1 MPRAIFLNI
10 FTIWW
15 PLALSWLFMGL
26 EQPLIGAAIA
36 RLADPTIHL
45 AALGGLVF
53 PFALAIESPIVMLL
67 AASTAL
73 GDHKQAYR
81 LMYRFMMVAG
91 ALLTALHAL
100 LAFTPLYDLLIVT
113 TLSPP
118 EEIIEPAR
126 WGLRA
131 MLPWTWSIAHR
142 RFHQGLLIR
151 YGDARAVSVGT
162 LLRLIANILSMT
174 VTILLGLPGIVVAGL
189 GISAG
194 VIAEAVFIALRA
206 RPIIRDKL
214 PDTVDDPLS
223 WRGFGNF
230 YVPLAFTT
238 VILLGSQPIGSAAL
252 GRMPEALNSLAV
264 WPVLV
269 AFIFL
274 FRGLGFAFNEVVV
287 TALKEKQASF
297 NDLTRFAHLLSL
309 ALTGL
314 LGLIALSPLS
324 RVYFAGVAGLN
335 DTLAP
340 LAVAAFVY
348 ALFWPALSVYRNLY
362 QGVIVFSGQTRFVS
376 EAVVASLLVTTA
388 LLFTG
393 VALNS
398 YTGLFVGV
406 IAFLAGTVMQVLWLF
421 WRSRS
426 MRMGLE
432 KTARLEPAP
441 QPV

>member
-1 MPRAIFLNI
+1 
-10 FTIWW
+10 
-15 PLALSWLFMGL
+15 MGL

-45 AALGGLVF
+45 AALGGIVF

-73 GDHKQAYR
+73 GEDKQAYR
-81 LMYRFMMVAG
+81 LMYRFMMTAG
-91 ALLTALHAL
+91 AVLTALHAL
-100 LAFTPLYDLLIVT
+100 LAFTPLYDLLIVAA
-113 TLSPP
+113 LSPP
-118 EEIIEPAR
+118 AEIVEPAR
-126 WGLRA
+126 WGLGA
-131 MLPWTWSIAHR
+131 MLPWTWSIAYR

-162 LLRLIANILSMT
+162 LLRLIANVASMV

-194 VIAEAVFIALRA
+194 VMAEAAFIALRA
-206 RPIIRDKL
+206 RPIVRDAL
-214 PDTVDDPLS
+214 PNKTGDLLS
-223 WRGFGNF
+223 WRGFAHF

-269 AFIFL
+269 AFVFL

-287 TALKEKQASF
+287 SALKEKRVSF
-297 NDLTRFAHLLSL
+297 GDLTRFAHLLS
-309 ALTGL
+309 AGLTAL
-314 LGLIALSPLS
+314 LGLVALSPLS
-324 RVYFAGVAGLN
+324 RFYFAGVAGLD

-340 LAVAAFVY
+340 LAVTAFVY
-348 ALFWPALSVYRNLY
+348 AIFWPALSVYRNLY

-376 EAVVASLLVTTA
+376 ESVVVSLLVTTA

-393 VALNS
+393 VALGT

-406 IAFLAGTVMQVLWLF
+406 VAFLAGTVVQVLWLF
-421 WRSRS
+421 WRSHAIRVAL
-426 MRMGLE
+426 RDV
-432 KTARLEPAP
+432 TTLEPATAA
-441 QPV
+441 